1 MFDVIFLLK
10 HSVLYKCIGI
20 DGCETRSSH
29 SILTEPNDVGA
40 DKNDINIFSR
50 GEEFMANF
58 SVK

>member
-1 MFDVIFLLK
+1 L
-10 HSVLYKCIGI
+10 VLA
-20 DGCETRSSH
+20 DETRSSH